1 METKDRT
8 HLSAVLSDAAAYRKP
23 QTIRTAET
31 DENYRELLKHGTKEL
46 PMESYQNN
54 CRIFKSVYSH
64 WHKEMEIM
72 YIEKGCGIAQLN
84 KETLLIKK
92 GDILLINSGTLHH
105 IKSDRRNILY
115 FKSVVFD
122 LSFLSGTPGDLCQ
135 EQILSQ
141 IMENQARFVHLI
153 HPEDSGY
160 SQIRNLFSQIFD
172 SHRKKADFFYMEL
185 KGLFYQFFFQ
195 MLTHNY
201 IVTESPKDR
210 KNLAAVKDA
219 IRYMNEHYKE
229 EINASDL
236 AGLSFYNETYFMK
249 LFKQYTGKTL
259 TRYLTE
265 LRIEKSRYLL
275 LHTDLSITDIAF
287 ETGFNSASYFIR
299 KFQELNGETPQ
310 KLRKQNL

>member
-1 METKDRT
+1 MATKDLIR
-8 HLSAVLSDAAAYRKP
+8 AV
-23 QTIRTAET
+23 ET
-31 DENYRELLKHGTKEL
+31 DDSQQEISKHGTKDL
-46 PMESYQNN
+46 PIESYQDN
-54 CRIFKSVYSH
+54 CEIFKAIYSH

-72 YIEKGCGIAQLN
+72 YIEKGSGVAKLN
-84 KETLLIKK
+84 TDTLKLKK
-92 GDILLINSGTLHH
+92 GDILLINSETLHH
-105 IKSDRRNILY
+105 IKSDRRNVLY

-141 IMENQARFVHLI
+141 IMENQACFVHLI

-160 SQIRNLFSQIFD
+160 QEIRSLFSQIFD
-172 SHRKKADFFYMEL
+172 SHRKKADYFYMEL

-201 IVTESPKDR
+201 IVTETPKDR
-210 KNLAAVKDA
+210 KNLAAIKDA
-219 IRYMNEHYKE
+219 IRYMNEHYQE
-229 EINASDL
+229 EINISDL
-236 AGLSFYNETYFMK
+236 AALSFYNENYFMR
-249 LFKQYTGKTL
+249 LFKEYTGKTL

-275 LHTDLSITDIAF
+275 LHTNLSITDIAF

-310 KLRKQNL
+310 KLRKNQSEST